1 VFLRLLI
8 VTLVLLAVTV
18 SMHVLGLSFLIQYLM
33 EKAKILKKTG
43 MKANTSL
50 LIILAWWLLLIH
62 SAEIAVWG
70 LYYYWQGCF
79 ADVESAFY
87 FSGITY
93 TTVGYGDLV
102 LPSPWRM
109 LAPAEA
115 MVGIL
120 MAGLSTGLFFAV
132 IRWLLE
138 PYIKAHLHP
147 GTGKPPEIHG

>member
-1 VFLRLLI
+1 MFFTILFLA
-8 VTLVLLAVTV
+8 LVLLAVTV
-18 SMHVLGLSFLIQYLM
+18 SMHVLGLSFLIRFLM
-33 EKAKILKKTG
+33 KKAKTLKKAG
-43 MKANTSL
+43 MRANTSL

-79 ADVESAFY
+79 ADIESAFY

-102 LPSPWRM
+102 LPAPWRM
-109 LAPAEA
+109 LAPTEA
-115 MVGIL
+115 MAGIL
-120 MAGLSTGLFFAV
+120 MCGLSTGLFFAV

-138 PYIKAHLHP
+138 PYINAHLR
-147 GTGKPPEIHG
+147 TDSGKPPATHG